1 MSDFLSRLAVKR
13 QAVQVSL
20 ESSTATH
27 RGALMILDELI
38 KSESAMK
45 DQVTPQVKAA
55 VSQVDPVDP
64 DHDLQEVPQAPSQA
78 PPQAP
83 HVA

>member
-45 DQVTPQVKAA
+45 DHVASLTVA
-55 VSQVDPVDP
+55 V
-64 DHDLQEVPQAPSQA
+64 DHDLQEVLQAPLQA
-78 PPQAP
+78 PPQAS